1 MAYAQQINQE
11 QEALSTEPKLT
22 LVQKYLPET
31 ETYLSYKYRIKNRR
45 HVLKKLQRAGV
56 VIKAQKTDKT
66 RKLHPKATLIAET
79 VLNKIAYDGEE
90 EVILTHKYLHTITD
104 CLADQNKKHIKQL
117 ANLFHAEYE
126 RAYLKDGK
134 FYEYCYVFKLNPAIT
149 EELKKAGVLESEF
162 IPAKKP
168 RSINNKDISNE
179 IKIRSSRANFVEC
192 NFNSLNTSNDLVEN
206 SSVLTKRNSLNSSDN
221 TQTLEQAET
230 LHEPQ
235 SVETT
240 SPTPA
245 TVTPIQT
252 KARPSNKRKTKT
264 REEKKQRKAC
274 HIIRNGFLGK
284 GKRLSEIQPYLTDK
298 ICEKLRSVS
307 GRAFTN
313 KAIREITKA
322 IAASEKGS
330 QAFFYHING
339 LVAYLIPALIREKRD
354 PNKVGGENYYTLA
367 GMTSEDKLLQQQ
379 EQYLEETERISFK
392 QPCPEHQFRAKLANT
407 LERSTAYNLLLAM
420 QSTSEV
426 RNALVMSLNKAIQLT
441 ERQRYVILSQAQAV
455 FNSGVLVEGQI
466 IERVEFVV
474 KPTLV
479 HQCTKVNKVV
489 PILRQCETET
499 AEISQSTVVPNL
511 VQREEL
517 QLPQGKWG
525 KVCNSFILDYENG
538 IALYNHWLAP
548 LSVVE
553 KDGIIELSTSSDM
566 LRDRINQNYMPFLVK
581 AAKSFGIEE
590 LTLL

>member
-1 MAYAQQINQE
+1 MTATQSIINQE
-11 QEALSTEPKLT
+11 QEALEQQELKLSLEARVVLAFKHKT
-22 LVQKYLPET
+22 PNRYRLLDKLVRAYIDPSCNVSDKRKYLSEKSKK
-31 ETYLSYKYRIKNRR
+31 LLVAI
-45 HVLKKLQRAGV
+45 LKKILNGETPLLNHKY
-56 VIKAQKTDKT
+56 IS
-66 RKLHPKATLIAET
+66 KATRC
-79 VLNKIAYDGEE
+79 KS
-90 EVILTHKYLHTITD
+90 
-104 CLADQNKKHIKQL
+104 DQNAKILKELGKILSIQYWDVFTNKNGQNFLRHYTFEINPSITQ
-117 ANLFHAEYE
+117 E
-126 RAYLKDGK
+126 LKD
-134 FYEYCYVFKLNPAIT
+134 
-149 EELKKAGVLESEF
+149 AGAWNLEF
-162 IPAKKP
+162 HPDFN
-168 RSINNKDISNE
+168 RSLYNNKDISNRNN
-179 IKIRSSRANFVEC
+179 IRSNRANFFNS
-192 NFNSLNTSNDLVEN
+192 NFNSQNTSTELVEN
-206 SSVLTKRNSLNSSDN
+206 SSVLAKGVILNSSAN

-240 SPTPA
+240 SPTLA
-245 TVTPIQT
+245 TVTPIDT

-264 REEKKQRKAC
+264 REEQKQRKAC
-274 HIIRNGFLGK
+274 HIIRSGFLGK

-298 ICEKLRSVS
+298 ICEKLRSGS
-307 GRAFTN
+307 GRSFTN

-426 RNALVMSLNKAIQLT
+426 KNALVMSLNKAIQLT
-441 ERQRYVILSQAQAV
+441 ERQRCVILSQAQAV

-466 IERVEFVV
+466 IERVEFVM
-474 KPTLV
+474 KANNPNISPLV
-479 HQCTKVNKVV
+479 G
-489 PILRQCETET
+489 LSCERKT
-499 AEISQSTVVPNL
+499 AATSQSTVVSDL

-525 KVCNSFILDYENG
+525 KVCNSFISDYENG

-548 LSVVE
+548 LSVLE
-553 KDGIIELSTSSDM
+553 KEGIIELSTSSGM
-566 LRDRINQNYMPFLVK
+566 VRDRINQNYMPFLVK
-581 AAKSFGIEE
+581 AAKSFGIKE